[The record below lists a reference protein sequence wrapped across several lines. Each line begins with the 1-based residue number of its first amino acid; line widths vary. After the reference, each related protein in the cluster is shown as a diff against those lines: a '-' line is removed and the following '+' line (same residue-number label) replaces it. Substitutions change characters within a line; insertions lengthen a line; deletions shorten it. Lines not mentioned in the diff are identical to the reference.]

1 MTQRAANQ
9 LRSEELRKKKELQA
23 QVDKA
28 SIQSLTEQVTQDVE
42 ALKVYDKSLAEAK
55 ELWGDMV
62 QSYKRNRR
70 NKGLTRVDE
79 IMNTRLSVQTLE
91 VGGPNG
97 GFKSIPRHYGLFKS
111 GAAKDMDLKD
121 IVDADT
127 CPAHVSKAITCLSF
141 ATRTYLI
148 AEHFFERPQVPI
160 KGDDLRHRPRF
171 QNPSAPQHSRDDQ
184 GCR

>member
-9 LRSEELRKKKELQA
+9 LRNEELRKKKELQT

-28 SIQSLTEQVTQDVE
+28 SIQSLTEQMTQDVE
-42 ALKVYDKSLAEAK
+42 ALKTYDKSLAEAK

-70 NKGLTRVDE
+70 NKGLARVED
-79 IMNTRLSVQTLE
+79 IMNTRLSVQVLE
-91 VGGPNG
+91 VGPNG
-97 GFKSIPRHYGLFKS
+97 GFKSIPKHYGLFKN

-127 CPAHVSKAITCLSF
+127 CPAHVSKAITGFSF
-141 ATRTYLI
+141 ATRTQLI
-148 AEHFFERPQVPI
+148 NCRTFSSSDHKLSI
-160 KGDDLRHRPRF
+160 KGDDLHHRPCF
-171 QNPSAPQHSRDDQ
+171 QNPSAPQHS
-184 GCR
+184 